1 MAKELEIVTQIN
13 IDLRTVQFASK
24 RFQKG
29 RFSEIAELITSKD
42 DDQRQVV
49 PGIVDN
55 NGVVDKLIINDKYSF
70 QLYHRHI
77 GSTVDPIDPDLQFGD
92 RILRQE
98 TANMLMV
105 VIGDRTRLELTK
117 EEIITGIMLGMPL
130 ELGSTFLS
138 TNSLDNVNIIPG
150 DFNLDKE
157 DAWNTEYNT
166 SDVMLKPETIFFTM
180 AYAIVTRAKFDCIAV
195 CA

>member
-13 IDLRTVQFASK
+13 TDLKKIQFAAK

-29 RFSEIAELITSKD
+29 RFSEIAELITSVD

-49 PGIVDN
+49 PSIVSND
-55 NGVVDKLIINDKYSF
+55 GSVEKLVIDDVFPF

-77 GSTVDPIDPDLQFGD
+77 GSTVEPVDPDEQFGD

-98 TANMLMV
+98 TAQMLMV
-105 VIGDRTRLELTK
+105 VIGDRSRLELTK

-130 ELGSTFLS
+130 ELGSAFLS

-157 DAWNTEYNT
+157 AAWNTEYNT

-180 AYAIVTRAKFDCIAV
+180 DYSIETRAKFDCITV
-195 CA
+195 CV